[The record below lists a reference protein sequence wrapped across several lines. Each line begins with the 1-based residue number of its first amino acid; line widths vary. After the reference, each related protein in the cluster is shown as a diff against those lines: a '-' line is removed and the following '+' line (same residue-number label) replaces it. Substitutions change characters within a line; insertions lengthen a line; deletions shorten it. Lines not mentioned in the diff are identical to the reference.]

1 MTGAGQLLA
10 STDKTK
16 VARAKRGEN
25 KAVLMRALWPSKKGD
40 FFARRGVFSLDPPF
54 NG

>member
-1 MTGAGQLLA
+1 LTRTNETEVTGAGR
-10 STDKTK
+10 D
-16 VARAKRGEN
+16 RN
-25 KAVLMRALWPSKKGD
+25 KAVLMQALWPSKKGD